1 MIIYLNSLLKNKN
14 FFKYLLIGTLNTMF
28 AYTNSILIFNLFYKN
43 VGALLV
49 TLIASIIN
57 IFFSLVT
64 YKFFYFKTQKKFF
77 FKELIKINISYIIIF
92 IINSI
97 MLWVLIEKIEINIY
111 ITQLF
116 IIFFNITISI
126 LINFNY
132 VFKK

>member
-1 MIIYLNSLLKNKN
+1 MIIYLNSLLKNKKL
-14 FFKYLLIGTLNTMF
+14 FKYLLIGTLNTMF

-43 VGALLV
+43 IGALLV

-64 YKFFYFKTQKKFF
+64 YKFFYFKTHKKFF

-92 IINSI
+92 IINSS

>member
-14 FFKYLLIGTLNTMF
+14 LFKYLLIGTLNTMF